1 MWTSTPA
8 ICWAATSAT
17 TANFCLRYVIIMI
30 LSVRPSAAKG
40 KSGVPSSKSHSIR
53 AVAFA
58 SLASG
63 KSVILNPLDSAD
75 ALSAVSVY
83 GSLGAEIQ
91 KEETFWSVEGFGA
104 RPRVPEGTLD
114 VGNSGTT
121 CRMALGTAALLKDG
135 EARFDGDSQT
145 RKRPMGPLL
154 NALSNLGAKTQSGK
168 DGYLPVTVG
177 GPWRGGRTKVDG
189 TTSQFTSSL
198 LLNAPFGEETTA
210 IEPIDLNERPYVEMT
225 LWWLD
230 RLGLEYER
238 DEYRSFTVTG
248 GQALSGFN
256 ATVPADWS
264 SAAFLLAAGAL
275 PGGDVTLEG
284 LDLDDSQGDKEILRF
299 VQEMGARTTI
309 SRKCVQIQ
317 SGALRGGEFDL
328 NATPDLLPVMAV
340 LGAFADGETRLV
352 NTPQARIKET
362 DRISAMREVIK
373 GLGGE
378 ARELADG
385 IVIQGGGLKGGA
397 VHGFGDHRIVMSAA
411 VAGIAAPE
419 GVSVDTAEAMAV
431 TFPDFC
437 ERMSSLGADIE
448 ARDSANADL

>member
-1 MWTSTPA
+1 
-8 ICWAATSAT
+8 
-17 TANFCLRYVIIMI
+17 MI
-30 LSVRPSAAKG
+30 LSVKPSIAKG
-40 KSGVPSSKSHSIR
+40 TTGVPGSKSHSIR

-63 KSVILNPLDSAD
+63 KSKISNPLDSSD
-75 ALSAVSVY
+75 GLSAASVY
-83 GSLGAEIQ
+83 GSFGAEIH
-91 KEETFWSVEGFGA
+91 KEERVWSVEGFGA
-104 RPRVPEGTLD
+104 QPKTPEGILD

-121 CRMALGTAALLKDG
+121 CRMALGTAALMREG

-154 NALSNLGAKTQSGK
+154 DALTNLGATARSGK
-168 DGYLPVTVG
+168 NGYLPVTVG
-177 GPWRGGRTKVDG
+177 GPWRGGRTTVDG

-198 LLNAPFGEETTA
+198 LLNAPFGEDTSI

-238 DEYRSFTVTG
+238 DEYRSFTVPG
-248 GQALSGFN
+248 GQTLSGFEV
-256 ATVPADWS
+256 TVPADWS
-264 SAAFLLAAGAL
+264 SAAFLVAAGAL
-275 PGGDVTLEG
+275 PGGDVTLQG
-284 LDLDDSQGDKEILRF
+284 LDLNDPQGDKEILRF
-299 VQEMGARTTI
+299 VEEMGAEVHV
-309 SRKCVQIQ
+309 SQEDVQIR
-317 SGALRGGEFDL
+317 SKALSGGEFDL

-362 DRISAMREVIK
+362 DRISAMREVIET
-373 GLGGE
+373 LGGE
-378 ARELADG
+378 ARELTDG
-385 IVIQGGGLKGGA
+385 IIIRGGGLKGGT

-411 VAGIAAPE
+411 VAGLTAPE

-437 ERMSSLGADIE
+437 ERMGTLGADME
-448 ARDSANADL
+448 TKETTDADL

>member
-1 MWTSTPA
+1 
-8 ICWAATSAT
+8 
-17 TANFCLRYVIIMI
+17 MI
-30 LSVRPSAAKG
+30 LSIKPSIAKG
-40 KSGVPSSKSHSIR
+40 TSGVPGSKSHSIR

-63 KSVILNPLDSAD
+63 RSVILNPLDSAD
-75 ALSAVSVY
+75 GLSAAHVY
-83 GSLGAEIQ
+83 GSLGAEIHKK
-91 KEETFWSVEGFGA
+91 KEAWSVEGFGA
-104 RPRVPEGTLD
+104 QPEAPQEVLD

-121 CRMALGTAALLKDG
+121 CRMALGSAALIREG

-154 NALSNLGAKTQSGK
+154 DALSNLGARAQSAGG
-168 DGYLPVTVG
+168 GYLPATVG
-177 GPWRGGRTKVDG
+177 GPWRGGRTKIDG

-198 LLNAPFGEETTA
+198 LLNAPFGQETTT

-238 DEYRSFTVTG
+238 DEYRSFTVPG
-248 GQALSGFN
+248 GQALSGFEV
-256 ATVPADWS
+256 TVPADWS
-264 SAAFLLAAGAL
+264 SAAFLVAAGAL
-275 PGGDVTLEG
+275 PGGDVTLKG
-284 LDLDDSQGDKEILRF
+284 LDLDDSQGDKEVLRF
-299 VQEMGARTTI
+299 VEEMGADVLVSEAGIRI
-309 SRKCVQIQ
+309 RGK
-317 SGALRGGEFDL
+317 ALRGGEFDL

-362 DRISAMREVIK
+362 DRISAMREVIET
-373 GLGGE
+373 LGGE

-385 IVIQGGGLKGGA
+385 IIIQGGGLEGGA

-411 VAGIAAPE
+411 VAGLAAPE

-437 ERMSSLGADIE
+437 ERMASLGADME
-448 ARDSANADL
+448 TRDSSDADL

>member
-1 MWTSTPA
+1 
-8 ICWAATSAT
+8 
-17 TANFCLRYVIIMI
+17 MI
-30 LSVRPSAAKG
+30 LSVRPSVARG
-40 KSGVPSSKSHSIR
+40 TTGVPGSKSHSIR

-63 KSVILNPLDSAD
+63 KSVILNPLDSSD
-75 ALSAVSVY
+75 GLSAASVY
-83 GSLGAEIQ
+83 GSFGAGIN
-91 KEETFWSVEGFGA
+91 KEEDVWSVAGFGA
-104 RPRVPEGTLD
+104 RPEAPQGILD

-121 CRMALGTAALLKDG
+121 CRMALGTAALMREG
-135 EARFDGDSQT
+135 EARFDGDAQT

-154 NALSNLGAKTQSGK
+154 DALSNLGARAQSSNN
-168 DGYLPVTVG
+168 GYLPVAVG

-198 LLNAPFGEETTA
+198 LLNAPFGEETTT

-238 DEYRSFTVTG
+238 DEYRSFTVPG
-248 GQALSGFN
+248 GQALSGFEV
-256 ATVPADWS
+256 TVPADWS
-264 SAAFLLAAGAL
+264 SAAFLVAAGAL

-299 VQEMGARTTI
+299 VEEMGAEVLVSEDGVRI
-309 SRKCVQIQ
+309 R
-317 SGALRGGEFDL
+317 GDALRGGEFDL

-340 LGAFADGETRLV
+340 LGAFGEGETRLV

-362 DRISAMREVIK
+362 DRISAMREVIES
-373 GLGGE
+373 LGGE

-385 IVIQGGGLKGGA
+385 IIVQGGGLRGGA
-397 VHGFGDHRIVMSAA
+397 AHGFGDHRIVMSAA
-411 VAGIAAPE
+411 VAGLAAQE

-437 ERMSSLGADIE
+437 ERMASLGAE
-448 ARDSANADL
+448 MEKRDSPDADL

>member
-1 MWTSTPA
+1 
-8 ICWAATSAT
+8 
-17 TANFCLRYVIIMI
+17 MI
-30 LSVRPSAAKG
+30 LSVKPSTAKG
-40 KSGVPSSKSHSIR
+40 TSGVPGSKSHSIR

-75 ALSAVSVY
+75 GLSATSVY
-83 GSLGAEIQ
+83 GSFGAEIN
-91 KEETFWSVEGFGA
+91 KEEEVWSVAGFGA
-104 RPRVPEGTLD
+104 RPKAPHGVLD

-121 CRMALGTAALLKDG
+121 CRMALGTAALMQDG
-135 EARFDGDSQT
+135 EARFDGDAQT

-154 NALSNLGAKTQSGK
+154 DALSNLGASARSGNN
-168 DGYLPVTVG
+168 GYLPVTVG

-198 LLNAPFGEETTA
+198 LLNAPFGEETTT

-238 DEYRSFTVTG
+238 DEYRTFTVPG
-248 GQALSGFN
+248 GQTLPGFE

-264 SAAFLLAAGAL
+264 SAAFLVAAGAL

-284 LDLDDSQGDKEILRF
+284 LDLDDSQGDKEVLRF
-299 VQEMGARTTI
+299 VEEMGADVLVSEAGIRI
-309 SRKCVQIQ
+309 RGK
-317 SGALRGGEFDL
+317 ALRGGEFDL

-340 LGAFADGETRLV
+340 LGAYADGETRLL

-362 DRISAMREVIK
+362 DRISAMREVIET
-373 GLGGE
+373 LGGE
-378 ARELADG
+378 ASELTDG
-385 IVIQGGGLKGGA
+385 IIIRGGGLKGGA

-411 VAGIAAPE
+411 VAGLAAPE

-437 ERMSSLGADIE
+437 ERMTALGSDME
-448 ARDSANADL
+448 TRDSPDANL